1 MSDKS
6 ELRDEVAK
14 LERVHAA
21 LALLADRTDSGR
33 KMELVN
39 LRRDLATQISAIS
52 NVAEKGFLVS
62 ADDNVVRE
70 FRNALSA
77 MRRAVALHQANFPAV
92 ALDTQGAEYNVSVKA
107 VREANAGFM
116 QWVHAN
122 L

>member
-1 MSDKS
+1 MSDKT
-6 ELRDEVAK
+6 ELRGEVAK
-14 LERVHAA
+14 LERIHAA
-21 LALLADRTDSGR
+21 LALLTDRTDSGR

-39 LRRDLATQISAIS
+39 LRRELATQISAIS

-62 ADDNVVRE
+62 ADNHVVRE

-92 ALDTQGAEYNVSVKA
+92 ALDDQSADYSVSVKA
-107 VREANAGFM
+107 VREANTGFM
-116 QWVHAN
+116 QWVSAN